1 MIVTF
6 FLSKSIIFQ
15 VKEYFGAGMSDG
27 ARWNFPSLVDQWVLQ
42 HYRNYDY
49 GQYPCFIPITNHTIQ
64 TQHKLRVWE

>member
-49 GQYPCFIPITNHTIQ
+49 GQYP
-64 TQHKLRVWE
+64 